1 MDIIK
6 QFRISAFIAAGI
18 NLLAA
23 LAMLLFLRPGLVP
36 LEVAE
41 RISYIVSNFMLW
53 KMTWG
58 LWILAALSLICFFI
72 HWAWLLDRIS
82 QKKYRGIIIFGAL
95 VGSLGMIP
103 DTIAETFYISII
115 PQLANEALQIS
126 DTQQLT
132 LIHSE
137 FIKFEYLASTLT
149 GLLGNGFY
157 CIGGLTLSLVSITI
171 SDFPKFWAYAG
182 LPIWFFGFGL
192 SMASFFNSIL
202 GLQVFTALTMISFI
216 AWSGLLSL
224 FFRVNK
230 SF

>member
-6 QFRISAFIAAGI
+6 QFRFSAFIAAGI

-23 LAMLLFLRPGLVP
+23 MAMLLFLRPGLVP
-36 LEVAE
+36 MEVTE
-41 RISYIVSNFMLW
+41 RISYIVANTLLW

-72 HWAWLLDRIS
+72 HWAWMLDQFS
-82 QKKYRGIIIFGAL
+82 QKKCRGIIIFGAL

-103 DTIAETFYISII
+103 DTVAETLYLSII
-115 PQLANEALQIS
+115 PKLANEASQIS
-126 DTQQLT
+126 DTQQLR
-132 LIHSE
+132 LIHGE
-137 FIKFEYLASTLT
+137 FMKFEFLASTLT

-157 CIGGLTLSLVSITI
+157 CVGGLTLSLVSVNV

-182 LPIWFFGFGL
+182 LPIWLFGFGL
-192 SMASFFNSIL
+192 TIATFFNSIL
-202 GLQVFTALTMISFI
+202 GLEIFTALTMISFI

-224 FFRVNK
+224 FIHIKK